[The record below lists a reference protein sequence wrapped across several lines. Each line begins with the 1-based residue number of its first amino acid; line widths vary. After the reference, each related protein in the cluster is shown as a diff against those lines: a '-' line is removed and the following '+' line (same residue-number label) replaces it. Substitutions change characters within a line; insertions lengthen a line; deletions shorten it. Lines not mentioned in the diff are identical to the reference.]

1 MGDHRL
7 PERVMSGELEN
18 AGKRR
23 PGEKQKLWPDCAAEH
38 RRVFG
43 FTADWSTT
51 SLDPGVLVQHCMR
64 RGL

>member
-1 MGDHRL
+1 MGDHGL

-23 PGEKQKLWPDCAAEH
+23 PGGKQKEGTDCAAED
-38 RRVFG
+38 RWVFG
-43 FTADWSTT
+43 ITADWSIA
-51 SLDPGVLVQHCMR
+51 SLDPGVLVQHSMR